1 MNKHLYLLFILNL
14 SYSVSAQSKKEQ
26 ITLLSQQLDSVN
38 LVLNNERQLNNS
50 RIKFLEEGLSQKDTE
65 LFNKNTEIK
74 TFKRKLELTI
84 DTLNQKER
92 SITKIK
98 SEMDLKQ
105 DSIKLLLKTNDI
117 LLRSN
122 HKLFLF
128 ENIAKVDS
136 WVDSSSVIGI
146 LNGKSIEFYDIA
158 EDYTV
163 QELTRN
169 EYIQNGIPIN
179 ATSGFQLGYTGGEG
193 ILFSTIEN
201 GFLNIYKGGR
211 GETEMELGLSYEI
224 ELVDRIKLFDRN

>member
-201 GFLNIYKGGR
+201 GFLNIYEGGR
-211 GETEMELGLSYEI
+211 GETEMELGLSFEI
-224 ELVDRIKLFDRN
+224 ELVDRIKLNDRN